1 MKTVYSVRGSALRF
15 GSQPYAEKGIT
26 MSPYGEEVAIN
37 DQGNRLMFLVLRGD
51 RIYI

>member
-1 MKTVYSVRGSALRF
+1 
-15 GSQPYAEKGIT
+15 
-26 MSPYGEEVAIN
+26 MSPYGKEVAIN